1 MDADDFAFTLDN
13 ADAAATTDDRERLLR
28 RSLQLDAAASGALG
42 VLLAAGGAVLDG
54 PLGIPAAVLVPV
66 GGLLVLYGAAL
77 WLLGLRSRPSPPAVK
92 VVVAGNLVWVAA
104 SVLAAVAGWWSPTTL
119 GTVLVVAQAA
129 AVALLAELQLTGL
142 RRTRRPAA
150 YGL

>member
-1 MDADDFAFTLDN
+1 MDADDFAFTLDS
-13 ADAAATTDDRERLLR
+13 ADADANAGDGERLLR

-54 PLGIPAAVLVPV
+54 PLGIPAAVLVAV
-66 GGLLVLYGAAL
+66 GGFLVLYGAAL
-77 WLLGLRSRPSPPAVK
+77 WLLGLRPRLSRPAVK

-129 AVALLAELQLTGL
+129 AVALFAELQLTGL
-142 RRTRRPAA
+142 RRARPVAA
-150 YGL
+150 

>member
-13 ADAAATTDDRERLLR
+13 ADADAPTDDRERLLR
-28 RSLQLDAAASGALG
+28 RSLQLDAAASGGLG

-142 RRTRRPAA
+142 RRARRPAA
-150 YGL
+150 

>member
-1 MDADDFAFTLDN
+1 MDADDFTFTLDT
-13 ADAAATTDDRERLLR
+13 ADTDVDGRDRLLR
-28 RSLQLDAAASGALG
+28 RSLLLDAAASGALG

-66 GGLLVLYGAAL
+66 GGFLVLYAAAL
-77 WLLGLRSRPSPPAVK
+77 WLLGSRPRLSRPAVK

-104 SVLAAVAGWWSPTTL
+104 SIMAAAAGWWSPTTL

-129 AVALLAELQLTGL
+129 AVALFAELQVTGL
-142 RRTRRPAA
+142 RRARPPAT
-150 YGL
+150 

>member
-1 MDADDFAFTLDN
+1 MDADDFTFTLD
-13 ADAAATTDDRERLLR
+13 TTDVDDRERPLR

-66 GGLLVLYGAAL
+66 GGFLVLYAAAL
-77 WLLGLRSRPSPPAVK
+77 WLLGSRPRLSRPAVR

-104 SVLAAVAGWWSPTTL
+104 SILAVIAGWWSPTTL
-119 GTVLVVAQAA
+119 GTVLMVAQAA
-129 AVALLAELQLTGL
+129 AVVLFVELQLTGL
-142 RRTRRPAA
+142 RRARPPAA
-150 YGL
+150 